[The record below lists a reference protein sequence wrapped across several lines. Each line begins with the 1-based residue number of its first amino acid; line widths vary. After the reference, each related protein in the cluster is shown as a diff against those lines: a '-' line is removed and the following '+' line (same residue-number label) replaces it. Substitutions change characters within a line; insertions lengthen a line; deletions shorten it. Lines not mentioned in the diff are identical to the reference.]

1 MQYPELATV
10 QARLTYRLASFLLEN
25 LAAGHTVEWMDAFH
39 AQRHA
44 AEALGIADRELPW
57 LGTRVDPRGYKSFGK
72 RLSRKIVCGDCGRPF
87 GHKTWHSGTPNR
99 VDVWECPTNY
109 VKRGTCTTSHLYQE
123 VLLVKMAEALQVLA
137 GRNRAAVD
145 QAVDSLCATGV
156 QRRPSTLHT
165 AIDKLLTESPTQLAL
180 HIPDFLAVLEGG
192 CMLTDGRLGFVFIT
206 GEAVTLDLPQ
216 RWSLVMRSGEL
227 AATGRC

>member
-1 MQYPELATV
+1 MHYPELATV
-10 QARLTYRLASFLLEN
+10 QARLTYRLTSFLLEN
-25 LAAGHTVEWMDAFH
+25 LATGHTVEWMDAFRAH
-39 AQRHA
+39 RYV
-44 AEALGIADRELPW
+44 AETLGIADRELPW
-57 LGTRVDPRGYKSFGK
+57 LGTRVDPRGYKSFG
-72 RLSRKIVCGDCGRPF
+72 RRMSRKIVCGDCGRTF

-109 VKRGTCTTSHLYQE
+109 VKRGTCATSHLYQE
-123 VLLVKMAEALQVLA
+123 VLLVKMAEASQVLA
-137 GRNRAAVD
+137 GRNCAAVD
-145 QAVDSLCATGV
+145 QAVDSLRAMRAR
-156 QRRPSTLHT
+156 RRPSTLRT

-192 CMLTDGRLGFVFIT
+192 CMLTDGRLEFVFIT

-216 RWSLVMRSGEL
+216 RWSPVMRPGEL

>member
-72 RLSRKIVCGDCGRPF
+72 RLSRKIVCGRPF

-216 RWSLVMRSGEL
+216 RWSPVMRPGEL

>member
-10 QARLTYRLASFLLEN
+10 QARLTYRLTSFLLEN
-25 LAAGHTVEWMDAFH
+25 LAAGYTVEWMDAFH

-137 GRNRAAVD
+137 GRNSTAVD
-145 QAVDSLCATGV
+145 QAVDSLQSTGAR
-156 QRRPSTLHT
+156 RRPSTLHT
-165 AIDKLLTESPTQLAL
+165 AIDKLLTE
-180 HIPDFLAVLEGG
+180 
-192 CMLTDGRLGFVFIT
+192 
-206 GEAVTLDLPQ
+206 
-216 RWSLVMRSGEL
+216 
-227 AATGRC
+227 

>member
-72 RLSRKIVCGDCGRPF
+72 RLSRKIVCATADGRSATRP
-87 GHKTWHSGTPNR
+87 GTPVPR
-99 VDVWECPTNY
+99 T
-109 VKRGTCTTSHLYQE
+109 GSTCGSVRRTTSS
-123 VLLVKMAEALQVLA
+123 
-137 GRNRAAVD
+137 AAP
-145 QAVDSLCATGV
+145 APPATST
-156 QRRPSTLHT
+156 RR
-165 AIDKLLTESPTQLAL
+165 
-180 HIPDFLAVLEGG
+180 
-192 CMLTDGRLGFVFIT
+192 C
-206 GEAVTLDLPQ
+206 
-216 RWSLVMRSGEL
+216 
-227 AATGRC
+227 C

>member
-10 QARLTYRLASFLLEN
+10 QARLTSFLVEN
-25 LAAGHTVEWMDAFH
+25 LAAGSTVEWMDAFH

-99 VDVWECPTNY
+99 VDVWECPEL
-109 VKRGTCTTSHLYQE
+109 RQARHLHHQPP
-123 VLLVKMAEALQVLA
+123 LPGGAA
-137 GRNRAAVD
+137 G
-145 QAVDSLCATGV
+145 
-156 QRRPSTLHT
+156 
-165 AIDKLLTESPTQLAL
+165 E
-180 HIPDFLAVLEGG
+180 
-192 CMLTDGRLGFVFIT
+192 DGRGVA
-206 GEAVTLDLPQ
+206 GA
-216 RWSLVMRSGEL
+216 RWAQQHG
-227 AATGRC
+227 G